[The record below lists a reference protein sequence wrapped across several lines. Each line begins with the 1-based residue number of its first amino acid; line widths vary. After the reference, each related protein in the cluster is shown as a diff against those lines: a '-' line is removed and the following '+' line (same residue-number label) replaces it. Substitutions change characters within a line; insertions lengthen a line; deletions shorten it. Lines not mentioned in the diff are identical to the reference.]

1 MNPTAWFGM
10 KVRRSMKTQDRDLS
24 RIIGW
29 LAGIVAVVAA
39 LGLPAVYF
47 AIGYNSMA
55 SALRIEAEACTREMN
70 RIASA
75 NPDMWEFETVR
86 IMGVLEQRFEEHA
99 GDSRRVLG
107 SGGNVIAATV
117 EPVPRPA
124 LVRSRLIRESGRPV
138 GAIEVS
144 RTFRPLILHTGL
156 FLLLGV
162 LLGIGVYL
170 VLWILPMAALRRA
183 LGQLAREKE
192 RAQVTLR
199 SIADGVITT
208 DAEGNVEFMN
218 RHAEGMTGWSR
229 EEAAGRHVREVFRV
243 LDGRTGQELSDPL
256 AERQADSR
264 AGEQNVLVAR
274 DGTRRLIDDSVAA
287 IPGGPAGTA
296 GSILVFRDETVKVR
310 EEEELVKW
318 QKLESIGTL
327 AGGIAHDFNNF
338 LAAILGNI
346 SLAKQILDPGSKAV
360 ARLEAAERASDRA
373 SELAGKLLTFSKGG
387 KPVRERISLE
397 SIVQDSALLSVRG
410 TPVRCEFGIAEG
422 LWATDADAGQI
433 GQAISNLVINA
444 VQAMPGGGTV
454 RIRGANV
461 IIGQG
466 EMAYVKPG
474 PYVKIEVTD
483 TGVGIPGK
491 NLKRI
496 FDPYFTTRENGSGL
510 GLTTS
515 YHIMKN
521 HGGNLFVESEP
532 GTGTTASLYLPAS
545 TECMP
550 RVAEAEEETAR
561 DGKWRVLVMDDE
573 DLVRDMEI
581 GMLEHLGCEARGARD
596 GSEAI
601 GMYKDAA
608 MEGTPFDLVV
618 MDLTVPGKMGGKEAS
633 ARLLGMHPDAR
644 MIVCS
649 GYSSDPV
656 MSDHAAYGFLGMLGK
671 PFHMEEL
678 KRVVEQVLAFPT
690 GRASG
695 KIPECRKAGIA
706 TVVAGGRPRGL
717 PCGQPPGTG
726 PGSRRRPA

>member
-1 MNPTAWFGM
+1 MNPAAWFGM
-10 KVRRSMKTQDRDLS
+10 KVRRSMETQDRELS
-24 RIIGW
+24 RVIRW

-47 AIGYNSMA
+47 AIGYKSMA
-55 SALRIEAEACTREMN
+55 SALRTEAEACSREMN
-70 RIASA
+70 RIASV

-86 IMGVLEQRFEEHA
+86 IMGLLEQRFEEQA
-99 GDSRRVLG
+99 GNSRRVLD
-107 SGGNVIAATV
+107 SRGNVIAATV

-124 LVRSRLIRESGRPV
+124 LLRSHRILESGRPV
-138 GAIEVS
+138 GSIEVS
-144 RTFRPLILHTGL
+144 RTLRPLILHTG
-156 FLLLGV
+156 FFVLLGV
-162 LLGIGVYL
+162 LLGIAVYL

-192 RAQVTLR
+192 RAQVTIR

-218 RHAEGMTGWSR
+218 RNAEGMTGWSQ
-229 EEAAGRHVREVFRV
+229 EEATGRPVREVFRV

-264 AGEQNVLVAR
+264 AGEQNVLVAG

-287 IPGGPAGTA
+287 IPGGAGGTA
-296 GSILVFRDETVKVR
+296 GAILVFRDVTVKVR
-310 EEEELVKW
+310 KEEESVNW
-318 QKLESIGTL
+318 QKLESLGTL

-346 SLAKQILDPGSKAV
+346 SLAKQILNPGSKAA
-360 ARLEAAERASDRA
+360 ARLEAAEIASGRA

-397 SIVQDSALLSVRG
+397 GVVRDSALLSVRG
-410 TPVRCEFGIAEG
+410 TPVRCELGIAED

-433 GQAISNLVINA
+433 GQAIRNLVINA

-454 RIRGANV
+454 LIRGANV
-461 IIGQG
+461 ILGQG

-474 PYVKIEVTD
+474 PYVKIEVAD

-496 FDPYFTTRENGSGL
+496 FDPYFTTRENAMGL

-515 YHIMKN
+515 YHIMKS

-532 GTGTTASLYLPAS
+532 GAGTTVSLYLPAS
-545 TECMP
+545 TACMP
-550 RVAEAEEETAR
+550 RVPEAERETAR

-573 DLVRDMEI
+573 DLVRDMAI

-608 MEGTPFDLVV
+608 MEGTPFDLVF
-618 MDLTVPGKMGGKEAS
+618 MDLTIPGKTGGKEAC
-633 ARLLGMHPDAR
+633 ARLLGMYPDAR
-644 MIVCS
+644 VIVCS

-656 MSDHAAYGFLGMLGK
+656 MSDHTAYGFLGMLGK
-671 PFHMEEL
+671 PFHMEEM
-678 KRVVEQVLAFPT
+678 KRVLEKILSEGRISQV
-690 GRASG
+690 ASD
-695 KIPECRKAGIA
+695 
-706 TVVAGGRPRGL
+706 
-717 PCGQPPGTG
+717 
-726 PGSRRRPA
+726 

>member
-1 MNPTAWFGM
+1 M
-10 KVRRSMKTQDRDLS
+10 KVRQSMRTQDRRLS
-24 RIIGW
+24 HVIGW
-29 LAGIVAVVAA
+29 LAGIVAVAAA

-55 SALRIEAEACTREMN
+55 SSLRTEAEACSRELN

-75 NPDMWEFETVR
+75 NPDMWEFESVR
-86 IMGVLEQRFEEHA
+86 IMGVIEQRFEEQA
-99 GDSRRVLG
+99 GDSRRVLDG
-107 SGGNVIAATV
+107 GGNLIAATV
-117 EPVPRPA
+117 EPVPWPA
-124 LVRSRLIRESGRPV
+124 LVRSHLIRESGQPV

-144 RTFRPLILHTGL
+144 RTLRPLILHTGL
-156 FLLLGV
+156 FVLLGV
-162 LLGIGVYL
+162 LVGIAVYL
-170 VLWILPMAALRRA
+170 VLWILPMVALRRA

-218 RHAEGMTGWSR
+218 RHAEGMTGWSQ
-229 EEAAGRHVREVFRV
+229 EAAAGRPVRQVFRA

-274 DGTRRLIDDSVAA
+274 DGSRRLIDDSVAA
-287 IPGGPAGTA
+287 IRGGAGGIA
-296 GSILVFRDETVKVR
+296 GAILVFRDVTLKVR
-310 EEEELVKW
+310 KEEELVKW
-318 QKLESIGTL
+318 QKLESLGTL

-360 ARLEAAERASDRA
+360 ARLEAAEKASDRA
-373 SELAGKLLTFSKGG
+373 SDLAAKLLTFSKGG
-387 KPVRERISLE
+387 KPVRERISLD
-397 SIVQDSALLSVRG
+397 SVVRDSALLSVRG
-410 TPVRCEFGIAEG
+410 TPVRCEFGIAED

-433 GQAISNLVINA
+433 GQAIGNLVINA
-444 VQAMPGGGTV
+444 VQAMPGGGTA

-461 IIGQG
+461 IIGEG

-474 PYVKIEVTD
+474 PYVKIEVAD
-483 TGVGIPGK
+483 TGVGIPGR

-496 FDPYFTTRENGSGL
+496 FDPYFTTRENGMGL
-510 GLTTS
+510 GLTIS

-532 GTGTTASLYLPAS
+532 GAGTTVSLYFPAS
-545 TECMP
+545 TERMP
-550 RVAEAEEETAR
+550 RVVEAVSETAR
-561 DGKWRVLVMDDE
+561 EGKWKVLVMDDE
-573 DLVRDMEI
+573 DLVRDMAI
-581 GMLEHLGCEARGARD
+581 GMLEHLGFEARGARD
-596 GSEAI
+596 GREAI
-601 GMYKDAA
+601 GMYKDADT
-608 MEGTPFDLVV
+608 EGTPFDLVV
-618 MDLTVPGKMGGKEAS
+618 MDLTVPGKMGGKEAC
-633 ARLLGMHPDAR
+633 ARLLGMYPDAKV
-644 MIVCS
+644 IVCS

-678 KRVVEQVLAFPT
+678 MRVVEQVLHF
-690 GRASG
+690 R
-695 KIPECRKAGIA
+695 
-706 TVVAGGRPRGL
+706 RG
-717 PCGQPPGTG
+717 GQPA
-726 PGSRRRPA
+726 RQM

>member
-1 MNPTAWFGM
+1 M
-10 KVRRSMKTQDRDLS
+10 KVRQSMRTQDRRLS
-24 RIIGW
+24 HVIGW
-29 LAGIVAVVAA
+29 LAGIVAVAAA

-55 SALRIEAEACTREMN
+55 SSLRTEAEACSRELN

-75 NPDMWEFETVR
+75 NPDMWEFESVR
-86 IMGVLEQRFEEHA
+86 IMGVIEQRFEEQA
-99 GDSRRVLG
+99 GDSRRVLDG
-107 SGGNVIAATV
+107 GGNLIAATV
-117 EPVPRPA
+117 EPVPWPA
-124 LVRSRLIRESGRPV
+124 LVRSHLIRESGQPV

-144 RTFRPLILHTGL
+144 RTLRPLILHTGL
-156 FLLLGV
+156 FVLLGV
-162 LLGIGVYL
+162 LVGIAVYL
-170 VLWILPMAALRRA
+170 VLWILPMVALRRA

-218 RHAEGMTGWSR
+218 RHAEGMTGWSQ
-229 EEAAGRHVREVFRV
+229 EEAAGRPVRQVFRA

-287 IPGGPAGTA
+287 IRGGAGGIA
-296 GSILVFRDETVKVR
+296 GAILVFRDVTLKVR
-310 EEEELVKW
+310 KEEELVKW
-318 QKLESIGTL
+318 QKLESLGTL

-360 ARLEAAERASDRA
+360 ARLEAAEKASDRA
-373 SELAGKLLTFSKGG
+373 SDLAAKLLTFSKGG
-387 KPVRERISLE
+387 KPVRERISLD
-397 SIVQDSALLSVRG
+397 SVVRDSALLSVRG
-410 TPVRCEFGIAEG
+410 TPVRCEFGIAED

-433 GQAISNLVINA
+433 GQAIGNLVINA

-461 IIGQG
+461 IVGQG

-474 PYVKIEVTD
+474 PYVKIEVAD
-483 TGVGIPGK
+483 TGVGIPGR

-496 FDPYFTTRENGSGL
+496 FDPYFTTRENGMGL
-510 GLTTS
+510 GLTIS

-532 GTGTTASLYLPAS
+532 GAGTTVSLYFPAS
-545 TECMP
+545 TERMP
-550 RVAEAEEETAR
+550 RVVEAVSETAR
-561 DGKWRVLVMDDE
+561 EGKWKVLVMDDE
-573 DLVRDMEI
+573 DLVRDMAI
-581 GMLEHLGCEARGARD
+581 GMLEHLGFEARGARD
-596 GSEAI
+596 GREAI
-601 GMYKDAA
+601 GMYKDADT
-608 MEGTPFDLVV
+608 EGTPFDLVV
-618 MDLTVPGKMGGKEAS
+618 MDLTVPGKMGGKEAC
-633 ARLLGMHPDAR
+633 ARLLGMYPDAR
-644 MIVCS
+644 VIVCS

-678 KRVVEQVLAFPT
+678 KRVLEQVLHF
-690 GRASG
+690 R
-695 KIPECRKAGIA
+695 
-706 TVVAGGRPRGL
+706 RG
-717 PCGQPPGTG
+717 GQPA
-726 PGSRRRPA
+726 RQM

>member
-1 MNPTAWFGM
+1 M
-10 KVRRSMKTQDRDLS
+10 RTQDRHLA
-24 RIIGW
+24 RVIGW
-29 LAGIVAVVAA
+29 LAGIVAAAAA

-55 SALRIEAEACTREMN
+55 SSLRTEAEACSRELN

-86 IMGVLEQRFEEHA
+86 IMGLLEQRFEEQA
-99 GDSRRVLG
+99 GDSRRVLD
-107 SGGNVIAATV
+107 SGGNVIASTT

-124 LVRSRLIRESGRPV
+124 LVRSHLIRESGTPV

-144 RTFRPLILHTGL
+144 RSLRPLILNTGL
-156 FLLLGV
+156 FVLLGV
-162 LLGIGVYL
+162 LVGIAVYL
-170 VLWILPMAALRRA
+170 VLWILPMVALRRA

-208 DAEGNVEFMN
+208 DADGNVEFMN

-229 EEAAGRHVREVFRV
+229 EEAAGRPVRVVFRV

-287 IPGGPAGTA
+287 IRGGARGIAGA
-296 GSILVFRDETVKVR
+296 VLVFRDVTAKVR
-310 EEEELVKW
+310 KEEELVKW
-318 QKLESIGTL
+318 QKLESLGTL

-373 SELAGKLLTFSKGG
+373 SELAGKLLTFAKGG
-387 KPVRERISLE
+387 KPVRERIVLE
-397 SIVQDSALLSVRG
+397 GFVRDSALLAARG
-410 TPVRCEFGIAEG
+410 TPVRCEFEIEED
-422 LWATDADAGQI
+422 LWGTDADAGQV
-433 GQAISNLVINA
+433 GQAIGNLVINA

-474 PYVKIEVTD
+474 PYVRIEVAD
-483 TGVGIPGK
+483 TGVGIPAR

-496 FDPYFTTRENGSGL
+496 FDPYFTTRENGMGL
-510 GLTTS
+510 GLTTA

-521 HGGNLFVESEP
+521 HGGNLFVKSEP
-532 GTGTTASLYLPAS
+532 GTGTTVSLYFPAS
-545 TECMP
+545 TEVLP
-550 RVAEAEEETAR
+550 RIVEAERESAR

-573 DLVRDMEI
+573 DLVRDMAI
-581 GMLEHLGCEARGARD
+581 GMLEHLGYEARGARD

-608 MEGTPFDLVV
+608 TEGTPFDLVV

-633 ARLLGMHPDAR
+633 ARLLRMCPDAR
-644 MIVCS
+644 VIVCS

-656 MSDHAAYGFLGMLGK
+656 MSDHTAYGFLGMLGK

-678 KRVVEQVLAFPT
+678 KRVVEQALHFQ
-690 GRASG
+690 
-695 KIPECRKAGIA
+695 
-706 TVVAGGRPRGL
+706 RGE
-717 PCGQPPGTG
+717 
-726 PGSRRRPA
+726 RPARLM

>member
-1 MNPTAWFGM
+1 MEA
-10 KVRRSMKTQDRDLS
+10 QDRDLS
-24 RIIGW
+24 RVIGW

-39 LGLPAVYF
+39 LGLPSVHF
-47 AIGYNSMA
+47 AIGYQSME
-55 SALRIEAEACTREMN
+55 SALRMEAEACSREMN
-70 RIASA
+70 RIAGA
-75 NPDMWEFETVR
+75 NPDMWVFETVR
-86 IMGVLEQRFEEHA
+86 IMGLLEQRFEEQA
-99 GDSRRVLG
+99 GDSRRVLDN
-107 SGGNVIAATV
+107 GGDVIAATV
-117 EPVPRPA
+117 EPVPWPA
-124 LVRSRLIRESGRPV
+124 LVRSHRIRESGRPV
-138 GAIEVS
+138 GAIEVR
-144 RTFRPLILHTGL
+144 RTLRPLILHTGL
-156 FLLLGV
+156 FVLLGV
-162 LLGIGVYL
+162 LLGIAVFL

-218 RHAEGMTGWSR
+218 RHAEEMTGWR
-229 EEAAGRHVREVFRV
+229 LDEVADRPARKVFCV
-243 LDGRTGQELSDPL
+243 LDGRTGQELSDLL

-287 IPGGPAGTA
+287 IPGGAGGTA
-296 GSILVFRDETVKVR
+296 GTILVFRDVTMKVR
-310 EEEELVKW
+310 KEEELVKW
-318 QKLESIGTL
+318 QKLESLGTL

-360 ARLEAAERASDRA
+360 ARLEAAEKASGQA
-373 SELAGKLLTFSKGG
+373 ATLAGKLVTFSKGG
-387 KPVRERISLE
+387 KPVRERISLG
-397 SIVQDSALLSVRG
+397 SVIRDSALLSVHG
-410 TPVRCEFGIAEG
+410 TPVRCELGIAED
-422 LWATDADAGQI
+422 LWTAYADAGQI

-454 RIRGANV
+454 RIQGENV
-461 IIGQG
+461 ILGQG

-474 PYVKIEVTD
+474 SYVKIEVAD
-483 TGVGIPGK
+483 TGVGIPEK

-496 FDPYFTTRENGSGL
+496 FDPYFTTRENGAGL

-515 YHIMKN
+515 YHIMKS
-521 HGGNLFVESEP
+521 HGGNLFVRSEH
-532 GTGTTASLYLPAS
+532 GAGTTSSLYLPAS
-545 TECMP
+545 MECVP
-550 RVAEAEEETAR
+550 PVVEAERETAQA
-561 DGKWRVLVMDDE
+561 GNWKVLVMDDE

-608 MEGTPFDLVV
+608 MGGTPFDLVV
-618 MDLTVPGKMGGKEAS
+618 MDLNVPGKMGGKEAC
-633 ARLLGMHPDAR
+633 ARLLAMYPDAR
-644 MIVCS
+644 VIVCS

-656 MSDHAAYGFLGMLGK
+656 MSDPSAYGFRGMLGK

-678 KRVVEQVLAFPT
+678 KRVLERALAIPL
-690 GRASG
+690 GRA
-695 KIPECRKAGIA
+695 
-706 TVVAGGRPRGL
+706 
-717 PCGQPPGTG
+717 TG
-726 PGSRRRPA
+726 

>member
-1 MNPTAWFGM
+1 M
-10 KVRRSMKTQDRDLS
+10 RTQDRHLS
-24 RIIGW
+24 HVIGW
-29 LAGIVAVVAA
+29 LAGIVAVTAA
-39 LGLPAVYF
+39 LMLPAVYF
-47 AIGYNSMA
+47 AIGYNSIA
-55 SALRIEAEACTREMN
+55 SSLRTEAEAVSRELN

-75 NPDMWEFETVR
+75 NPEMWEFESVR
-86 IMGVLEQRFEEHA
+86 IMGLLEQRFEEQA
-99 GDSRRVLG
+99 RDSRRVLD
-107 SGGNVIAATV
+107 SSGNVVAATV

-124 LVRSRLIRESGRPV
+124 LVRSHLIRESGRPV
-138 GAIEVS
+138 GAIEVGRS
-144 RTFRPLILHTGL
+144 LRPLILNTGL
-156 FLLLGV
+156 FVLLGV
-162 LLGIGVYL
+162 LVGIAVYL
-170 VLWILPMAALRRA
+170 VLWILPMVALRRA

-208 DAEGNVEFMN
+208 DAKGNVEFMN
-218 RHAEGMTGWSR
+218 RHAAAMTGWSQ
-229 EEAAGRHVREVFRV
+229 EEAAGKPVREVFRV
-243 LDGRTGQELSDPL
+243 LDGRTEQELSDPL

-287 IPGGPAGTA
+287 IRGGAKGIAGA
-296 GSILVFRDETVKVR
+296 ILVFRDVTVKVR
-310 EEEELVKW
+310 KEEELVKW
-318 QKLESIGTL
+318 QKLESLGTL

-397 SIVQDSALLSVRG
+397 SVVRDSALLSVRG
-410 TPVRCEFGIAEG
+410 TPVRCELGIAED

-433 GQAISNLVINA
+433 SQAISNLVINA

-474 PYVKIEVTD
+474 PYVKIEVSD
-483 TGVGIPGK
+483 NGVGIPGRD
-491 NLKRI
+491 LKRI
-496 FDPYFTTRENGSGL
+496 FDPYFTTRENGKGL

-521 HGGNLFVESEP
+521 HGGNLFVASEP
-532 GTGTTASLYLPAS
+532 GTGTTVSLYFPAS
-545 TECMP
+545 TERMP
-550 RVAEAEEETAR
+550 RAAEEEKGNVR

-573 DLVRDMEI
+573 DLVRDMTI
-581 GMLEHLGCEARGARD
+581 GMLEHLGYEARGARD
-596 GSEAI
+596 GDEAI
-601 GMYKDAA
+601 GFYKDAA
-608 MEGTPFDLVV
+608 TEGKPFDLVI
-618 MDLTVPGKMGGKEAS
+618 MDLTVPGKMGGKEAC
-633 ARLLGMHPDAR
+633 ARLLGMYPDAR
-644 MIVCS
+644 VIVCS

-656 MSDHAAYGFLGMLGK
+656 MSDHTACGFLGILGK
-671 PFHMEEL
+671 PFHMEGL
-678 KRVVEQVLAFPT
+678 KRVLEQVLLFQ
-690 GRASG
+690 
-695 KIPECRKAGIA
+695 
-706 TVVAGGRPRGL
+706 RGE
-717 PCGQPPGTG
+717 
-726 PGSRRRPA
+726 RPARRM

>member
-1 MNPTAWFGM
+1 M
-10 KVRRSMKTQDRDLS
+10 RTQDRHLS
-24 RIIGW
+24 HVIGW
-29 LAGIVAVVAA
+29 LAGIVAAAAA
-39 LGLPAVYF
+39 LMLPAVYF

-55 SALRIEAEACTREMN
+55 SSLRTEAEAISRELN

-86 IMGVLEQRFEEHA
+86 IMGLLEQRFEEQA
-99 GDSRRVLG
+99 GDSRRVLDS
-107 SGGNVIAATV
+107 SGIVVAATV

-124 LVRSRLIRESGRPV
+124 LVRSHLIRESGLPV
-138 GAIEVS
+138 GSIEVGRS
-144 RTFRPLILHTGL
+144 LRPLILNTGL
-156 FLLLGV
+156 FVLLGV
-162 LLGIGVYL
+162 LVGIAVYL
-170 VLWILPMAALRRA
+170 VLWILPMVALRRA

-208 DAEGNVEFMN
+208 DAKGNVEFMN
-218 RHAEGMTGWSR
+218 RHAEAMTGWSQ
-229 EEAAGRHVREVFRV
+229 EEAAGKPVREVFRV
-243 LDGRTGQELSDPL
+243 LDGRTEQELSDPL
-256 AERQADSR
+256 AERQAESR

-287 IPGGPAGTA
+287 IRGGAKGIAGA
-296 GSILVFRDETVKVR
+296 ILVFRDVTVKVR
-310 EEEELVKW
+310 KEEELVKW
-318 QKLESIGTL
+318 QKLESLGTL

-373 SELAGKLLTFSKGG
+373 SELAGKLLAFSKGG

-397 SIVQDSALLSVRG
+397 SVVRDSALLSVRG
-410 TPVRCEFGIAEG
+410 TPVRCELGIAED

-433 GQAISNLVINA
+433 SQAISNLVINA

-474 PYVKIEVTD
+474 PYVKIEVSD
-483 TGVGIPGK
+483 TGVGIPGRD
-491 NLKRI
+491 LKRI
-496 FDPYFTTRENGSGL
+496 FDPYFTTRENGKGL

-521 HGGNLFVESEP
+521 HGGNLFVASEP
-532 GTGTTASLYLPAS
+532 GTGTTVSLYFPAS
-545 TECMP
+545 TERMP
-550 RVAEAEEETAR
+550 RAAEEEKGNVR

-573 DLVRDMEI
+573 DLVRDMTI
-581 GMLEHLGCEARGARD
+581 GMLEHLGYEARGARD
-596 GSEAI
+596 GDEAI
-601 GMYKDAA
+601 GFYKDAA
-608 MEGTPFDLVV
+608 TEGKPFDLVI
-618 MDLTVPGKMGGKEAS
+618 MDLTVPGKMGGKEAC
-633 ARLLGMHPDAR
+633 ARLLGMYPDAR
-644 MIVCS
+644 VIVCS

-656 MSDHAAYGFLGMLGK
+656 MSDHTACGFLGILGK
-671 PFHMEEL
+671 PFHMEGL
-678 KRVVEQVLAFPT
+678 KRVVEQVLLFQ
-690 GRASG
+690 
-695 KIPECRKAGIA
+695 
-706 TVVAGGRPRGL
+706 RGE
-717 PCGQPPGTG
+717 
-726 PGSRRRPA
+726 RPARRM